1 MPVNN
6 TNPHRAPTAPVKII
20 IIMCI
25 GVVGI
30 VAVGIAIDAF
40 AQEGVVIDQKS
51 NISVTTDKTEYVSGD
66 VIIISG
72 NITTSLSDT
81 PVILQI
87 FIEGNPAYINQI
99 TPALDNTYWDIVKAE
114 GTKWTHKG
122 EYEVNIRYGKDGKA
136 TAKFNFTPEDD
147 AERPDPPPPS
157 TGEVQE
163 GIMEV
168 ESGNETFDVQYSI
181 LGGNLVD
188 VTFDWRD
195 FTLIVDIETT
205 SNVGSVTLDIPREYI
220 GAEKS
225 IGSAVADDT
234 FIIQIDGVQADYEEG
249 TSGPATRKIT
259 IDFVEGD
266 SEIRIIGT
274 YAVPEFSHYVMMM
287 MAIAGIMTTLIILSK
302 TRYAKVAYIY
312 NKSSSG
318 NNIRTECQ

>member
-1 MPVNN
+1 MLVNT
-6 TNPHRAPTAPVKII
+6 TNPHRAPITAPMRIS
-20 IIMCI
+20 IMCI
-25 GVVGI
+25 GVIGI
-30 VAVGIAIDAF
+30 IAAGLTIDAF

-72 NITTSLSDT
+72 NITTRLSDT

-87 FIEGNPAYINQI
+87 FMDGNPAYINQI

-114 GTKWTHKG
+114 GTKWTHEG

-136 TAKFNFTPEDD
+136 TARFNFTPEDD
-147 AERPDPPPPS
+147 TEKPGFTPPPPE
-157 TGEVQE
+157 GVQE

-181 LGGNLVD
+181 IGGNLVD

-205 SNVGSVTLDIPREYI
+205 SSVGSVTLDIPREYI

-225 IGSAVADDT
+225 IGSAVADDI
-234 FIIQIDGVQADYEEG
+234 FIIQIDGVQANYAEDS
-249 TSGPATRKIT
+249 SGSATRKIT

-266 SEIRIIGT
+266 AEIRIIGT
-274 YAVPEFSHYVMMM
+274 YAVPEFSHYVIIM
-287 MAIAGIMTTLIILSK
+287 MAIAGIMTTVIILSK
-302 TRYAKVAYIY
+302 TRYAKVAYAY
-312 NKSSSG
+312 NKGSK
-318 NNIRTECQ
+318 QY